1 MKLFKSI
8 LACGVAVAL
17 SSGAAFAQEFTLKYG
32 HVGPATDNSD
42 DHVPGVWLKSYLESR
57 SNGRIAVEIFP
68 AGQLGNFKDMIEGV
82 QQGTLELTHTS
93 LGGIAPFVP
102 ELQVLDIPYM
112 LTDDRVAEKVLV
124 EGPFIGQMR
133 EAVLEATGSVRLITG
148 SNTGRWRSFYTTSDQ
163 IKSAADLDGVKIR
176 TINSPLQVEFVK
188 FLGGNPTPVAWGE
201 LYGALGAGVVDGTK
215 NAALDVVSNKLNEHL
230 NYAVLDE
237 HAYLAGFYWM
247 SQDFLENLPDDLRA
261 LVIDGVIQMA
271 EVQTNFNKQ
280 QDGIAQAQFIEAGGT
295 VYVPS
300 PEDKATFEAGKEH
313 MIGWYS
319 DQYGTEWL
327 DKLNAAIAEAN
338 AEITAQHSIN

>member
-1 MKLFKSI
+1 MKLLKLI
-8 LACGVAVAL
+8 LACGVAVFL
-17 SSGAAFAQEFTLKYG
+17 SSGAMWAQEFTLKYG
-32 HVGPATDNSD
+32 HVGPAADNSD

-57 SNGRIAVEIFP
+57 SNGRIAVEIYP
-68 AGQLGNFKDMIEGV
+68 AGQLGNFKDMIEAV

-112 LTDDRVAEKVLV
+112 LTDDRVAEKVLCQSH
-124 EGPFIGQMR
+124 FIDQMR
-133 EAVLEATGSVRLITG
+133 DTVLEATGTVRLIGG
-148 SNTGRWRSFYTTSDQ
+148 SNTGRWRSFYTTDKQ
-163 IKSAADLDGVKIR
+163 IKNASDLDGVKIR

-230 NYAVLDE
+230 DYAVLDE

-247 SQDFLENLPDDLRA
+247 SQDFLKSLPDDLRA
-261 LVIDGVIQMA
+261 LVIDGVVQMA
-271 EVQTNFNKQ
+271 EIQTNFNKQ
-280 QDGIAQAQFIEAGGT
+280 QDGIAQAQFIAAGGS

-300 PEDKATFEAGKEH
+300 AADKATFEAGKAH
-313 MIGWYS
+313 MIKWYS
-319 DQYGTEWL
+319 EQYGTEWL
-327 DKLNAAIAEAN
+327 DKLNAAIAEAKS
-338 AEITAQHSIN
+338 EIEAGHAL

>member
-1 MKLFKSI
+1 MKLFKLI
-8 LACGVAVAL
+8 LSCGVAVIL
-17 SSGAAFAQEFTLKYG
+17 SGSVTLAQEFTLKYG
-32 HVGPATDNSD
+32 HVGPATENSD

-68 AGQLGNFKDMIEGV
+68 AGQLGNFKDMIESV

-112 LTDDRVAEKVLV
+112 LTDDRVAEKVLCV
-124 EGPFIGQMR
+124 SPFIDQMR
-133 EAVLEATGSVRLITG
+133 DAVLEATGTVTLIAG
-148 SNTGRWRSFYTTSDQ
+148 SNTGRWRSFYTTNKQ
-163 IKSAADLDGVKIR
+163 IKNAGDLGGVKIR

-201 LYGALGAGVVDGTK
+201 LYGALGAGVVEGTK

-230 NYAVLDE
+230 DYAVLDE

-247 SQDFLENLPDDLRA
+247 SQDFLDSLPDDLRA

-271 EVQTNFNKQ
+271 EVQTQFNKQ

-300 PEDKATFEAGKEH
+300 AEDKATFEAGKAH
-313 MIGWYS
+313 MVKWYT

-327 DKLNAAIAEAN
+327 DKLNAAIADAK
-338 AEITAQHSIN
+338 AEIADSHAL

>member
-1 MKLFKSI
+1 MRLLKSL
-8 LACGVAVAL
+8 LACGIAVAL
-17 SSGAAFAQEFTLKYG
+17 TGGIALAEEFTLKYG
-32 HVGPATDNSD
+32 HVGPAADNSD

-57 SNGRIAVEIFP
+57 SNGRIKVEIYP
-68 AGQLGNFKDMIEGV
+68 AGQLGNFQEMIESV

-112 LTDDRVAEKVLV
+112 LTDDRVAEKVLIG
-124 EGPFIGQMR
+124 GPFIDQMR
-133 EAVLEATGSVRLITG
+133 DAVLESTGSVRLITG
-148 SNTGRWRSFYTTSDQ
+148 SNTGRWRSFYTTDVQ
-163 IKSAADLDGVKIR
+163 IKNASDLKGVKIR

-201 LYGALGAGVVDGTK
+201 LYGALGSGVVDGTK

-247 SQDFLENLPDDLRA
+247 SQSFLEGLPEDLRA

-295 VYVPS
+295 VYVPTA
-300 PEDKATFEAGKEH
+300 EEKATFEAGREH
-313 MIGWYS
+313 MIEWYS

-327 DKLNAAIAEAN
+327 DKLNSAIDAAN
-338 AEITAQHSIN
+338 AAITAQHAIN

>member
-1 MKLFKSI
+1 MKLLKTI

-17 SSGAAFAQEFTLKYG
+17 SSGAAVAQEFTLKYG
-32 HVGPATDNSD
+32 HVGPAADNSD

-57 SNGRIAVEIFP
+57 SNGRIAVEIYP
-68 AGQLGNFKDMIEGV
+68 AGQLGNFQEMIESV

-112 LTDDRVAEKVLV
+112 LTDDRVAEKVLI
-124 EGPFIGQMR
+124 EGPFIDQMR
-133 EAVLEATGSVRLITG
+133 DAVLDATGSVRLITG
-148 SNTGRWRSFYTTSDQ
+148 SNTGRWRSFYTTNDQ
-163 IKSAADLDGVKIR
+163 IKSAADLDGVKVR
-176 TINSPLQVEFVK
+176 TINSPLQVEFVR

-201 LYGALGAGVVDGTK
+201 LYGALGSGVVDGTK

-247 SQDFLENLPDDLRA
+247 SQSFLESLPEDLRA

-280 QDGIAQAQFIEAGGT
+280 QDGIAQAQFIDAGGT

-300 PEDKATFEAGKEH
+300 ADDKASFEAGRDH
-313 MIGWYS
+313 MITWYS
-319 DQYGTEWL
+319 EQYGTEWL
-327 DKLNAAIAEAN
+327 DKLNDAIAEAK
-338 AEITAQHSIN
+338 AEISAQHTIN